1 MSQTKAQLIDPVD
14 GSIVNADINA
24 SAAIAGSKISPDFGS
39 QNITTTGTITSN
51 DITIQDQQPR
61 LNFVDN
67 AGSPNDPDYLFQ
79 VDGGSF
85 VLHDSTNSADRL
97 FINSSGNVGLGT
109 SNPNNNGGYTTLTLN
124 SGSHGGVLAFSQ
136 SNTRKALIYND
147 SSTGDLI
154 FQAESSRSLRFST
167 NGSTER
173 IRVDSAGRV
182 LIGISSARA
191 NFGNNT
197 SGVQQHIQLEGTSAI
212 TSSMS
217 LIRNSNDANDGGII
231 VGKTRGTSV
240 GSNTVVQA
248 GDDLG
253 NIAFVGADG
262 TSLQF
267 GAEIKAQVESGV
279 DNDDMPA
286 SLIFQTNGGST
297 TMAERMRITSAGKVG
312 IGSTSPT
319 YNLEVKGSGQ
329 QVLLVGSTNA
339 GGAYLT
345 LDGDSNGDGM
355 SGDYSS
361 IGHNTS
367 GNLQFIA
374 DNPSGNAVMMFTTG
388 DGNEKMRLDD
398 SGRLLLAGTSGTA
411 RFHIKGNGG
420 DGIKIENSGG
430 TNAATID
437 LKNTLTNY
445 VKEYR
450 IAVAGSD
457 GAYGTA
463 KALFVRDQTAG
474 VNRFEIQDGG
484 DVRVSTGNVVIG
496 TNGKGVDFSASG
508 NAGGMS
514 SELLDDYE
522 EGTWTP
528 TAGGSGSITSSSG
541 TYVKIGGFVFFEMQT
556 NGYGGTGS
564 VQINGLPFAV
574 TSGFGGHIAI
584 TNSDFSSPKYF
595 FAHESMTALLL
606 RNGDNTAMS
615 FNDTGVN
622 GKFFHVSGGYFT
634 Y

>member
-14 GSIVNADINA
+14 GTIVNADINA
-24 SAAIAGSKISPDFGS
+24 SAAIAGSKISPSFTD
-39 QNITTTGTITSN
+39 
-51 DITIQDQQPR
+51 DITIADASPSI
-61 LNFVDN
+61 LFNDD
-67 AGSPNDPDYLFQ
+67 AGSPQNPDYKIQ
-79 VDGGSF
+79 VNSGEF
-85 VLHDSTNSADRL
+85 VINDDTNSATRL
-97 FINSSGNVGLGT
+97 LINSSGNVGLGT
-109 SNPNNNGGYTTLTLN
+109 TNPNDNSGYTTLTLN
-124 SGSHGGVLAFSQ
+124 SASNGGVLAFSQ
-136 SNTRKALIYND
+136 SDTRKALIYND
-147 SSTGDLI
+147 SSTGDLVI
-154 FQAESSRSLRFST
+154 QAESSRSLRFST
-167 NGSTER
+167 NGNSER

-253 NIAFVGADG
+253 NISFVGADG
-262 TSLQF
+262 TSMQF

-279 DNDDMPA
+279 GNDDMPA

-297 TMAERMRITSAGKVG
+297 TMAERLRINSSGKVR
-312 IGSTSPT
+312 IGSGDAT
-319 YNLEVKGSGQ
+319 YELEVQGSGQ
-329 QVLLVGSTNA
+329 QVLLIGSTNA
-339 GGAYLT
+339 SGAYLT
-345 LDGDSNGDGM
+345 LDGDSNGDG
-355 SGDYSS
+355 SGGDYSS

-367 GNLQFIA
+367 GNLVIHA
-374 DNPSGNAVMMFTTG
+374 DNPSGNAVLMFKTG
-388 DGNEKMRLDD
+388 DSNEKMRLDD
-398 SGRLLLAGTSGTA
+398 SGRLLLAATSGTA

-420 DGIKIENSGG
+420 DGIKIENAGG
-430 TNAATID
+430 TNGAVID
-437 LKNTLTNY
+437 LKNTLSSY
-445 VKEYR
+445 EKEYR
-450 IAVAGSD
+450 LAVAGSD

-484 DVRVSTGNVVIG
+484 DVKVSTGNVLIG

-528 TAGGSGSITSSSG
+528 TAGGSGTLTTSSG
-541 TYVKIGGFVFFEMQT
+541 TYVKIGGFVYFEMQT
-556 NGYGGTGS
+556 NGYGGTGDI
-564 VQINGLPFAV
+564 QINGLPFSNV
-574 TSGFGGHIAI
+574 SGFGGNIAI
-584 TNSDFSSPKYF
+584 TNANFTVPKYF
-595 FAHESMTALLL
+595 FAHEATTHLNL
-606 RNGDNTAMS
+606 RNGNNTAMAYS
-615 FNDTGVN
+615 DVS
-622 GKFFHVSGGYFT
+622 GKFFHVCGGYFT

>member
-39 QNITTTGTITSN
+39 QNIATTGTITSN

-67 AGSPNDPDYLFQ
+67 SGSPNDPDYLFQ
-79 VDGGSF
+79 VDGGNF

-97 FINSSGNVGLGT
+97 VINSSGNVGLGT
-109 SNPNNNGGYTTLTLN
+109 SNPNDNGGYTTLTLN
-124 SGSHGGVLAFSQ
+124 SASNGGVLAFSQ
-136 SNTRKALIYND
+136 GNTRKALIYND
-147 SSTGDLI
+147 SSTGDLVV
-154 FQAESSRSLRFST
+154 QAESSRSLRFST
-167 NGSTER
+167 NGSSER

-279 DNDDMPA
+279 GNDDMPA

-297 TMAERMRITSAGKVG
+297 TMSERLRINSSGKVRV
-312 IGSTSPT
+312 GSGNAT
-319 YNLEVKGSGQ
+319 YNLEVQGSGQ

-339 GGAYLT
+339 GGAFLT
-345 LDGDSNGDGM
+345 LDGDSNGDG
-355 SGDYSS
+355 SGVDYSS

-367 GNLQFIA
+367 GNLVIHA
-374 DNPSGNAVMMFTTG
+374 DNPSGNAVIMFKTG
-388 DGNEKMRLDD
+388 DSNEKMRIDD
-398 SGRLLLAGTSGTA
+398 GGRLLIAGTSGTA
-411 RFHIKGNGG
+411 KLHIKGNGG
-420 DGIKIENSGG
+420 DGIKIENAGG
-430 TNAATID
+430 TNSAVID
-437 LKNTLTNY
+437 LKSTLSSY
-445 VKEYR
+445 EQEYR
-450 IAVAGSD
+450 LAVAGSD

-474 VNRFEIQDGG
+474 VNRFEIQAGG
-484 DVRVSTGNVVIG
+484 DVKVSTGNVLIG

-528 TAGGSGSITSSSG
+528 AAAGSGSLTASSG

-556 NGYGGTGS
+556 NGYGGSGNVEIS
-564 VQINGLPFAV
+564 GLPFTI
-574 TSGFGGHIAI
+574 TSGFGGNINI
-584 TNSDFSSPKYF
+584 TNLNNSSPKYF
-595 FAHESMTALLL
+595 FAHESMTSLVL

-615 FNDTGVN
+615 FSDVS

>member
-1 MSQTKAQLIDPVD
+1 
-14 GSIVNADINA
+14 NADINA
-24 SAAIAGSKISPDFGS
+24 SAAIAGSKISPSFTD
-39 QNITTTGTITSN
+39 
-51 DITIQDQQPR
+51 DITIADASPSI
-61 LNFVDN
+61 LFNDD
-67 AGSPNDPDYLFQ
+67 AGSPQNPDYKIQ
-79 VDGGSF
+79 VNSGEF
-85 VLHDSTNSADRL
+85 VINDDTNSATRL
-97 FINSSGNVGLGT
+97 LINSSGNVGLGT
-109 SNPNNNGGYTTLTLN
+109 TNPNDNSGYTTLTLN
-124 SGSHGGVLAFSQ
+124 SASNGGVLAFSQ
-136 SNTRKALIYND
+136 SDTRKALIYND
-147 SSTGDLI
+147 SSTGDLVI
-154 FQAESSRSLRFST
+154 QAESSRSLRFST
-167 NGSTER
+167 NGNSER

-253 NIAFVGADG
+253 NISFVGADG
-262 TSLQF
+262 TSMQF

-279 DNDDMPA
+279 GNDDMPA

-297 TMAERMRITSAGKVG
+297 TMAERLRINSSGKVR
-312 IGSTSPT
+312 IGSGDAT
-319 YNLEVKGSGQ
+319 YELEVQGSGQ
-329 QVLLVGSTNA
+329 QVLLIGSTNA
-339 GGAYLT
+339 SGAYLT
-345 LDGDSNGDGM
+345 LDGDSNGDG
-355 SGDYSS
+355 SGGDYSS

-367 GNLQFIA
+367 GNLVIHA
-374 DNPSGNAVMMFTTG
+374 DNPSGNAVLMFKTG
-388 DGNEKMRLDD
+388 DSNEKMRLDD
-398 SGRLLLAGTSGTA
+398 SGRLLLAATSGTA

-420 DGIKIENSGG
+420 DGIKIENAGG
-430 TNAATID
+430 TNGAVID
-437 LKNTLTNY
+437 LKNTLSSY
-445 VKEYR
+445 EKEYR
-450 IAVAGSD
+450 LAVAGSD

-484 DVRVSTGNVVIG
+484 DVKVSTGNVLIG

-528 TAGGSGSITSSSG
+528 TAGGSGTLTTSSG
-541 TYVKIGGFVFFEMQT
+541 TYVKIGGFVYFEMQT
-556 NGYGGTGS
+556 NGYGGSGS
-564 VQINGLPFAV
+564 VQIDGLPFTI
-574 TSGFGGHIAI
+574 TSGFGGNIAI
-584 TNSDFSSPKYF
+584 TNADFTVPKYF

-606 RNGDNTAMS
+606 RNGNNTAMS
-615 FNDTGVN
+615 FSDTGVA
-622 GKFFHVSGGYFT
+622 GKFFHVCGGYFT